1 MQSTVSNIVSRFEE
15 QSQKEAELTPCRS
28 QNQSQKCLQEHAQ
41 MLVQEI
47 SSLSLP
53 LCVCFKKY
61 ESIKAGVSSQRD
73 LTFNH
78 G

>member
-1 MQSTVSNIVSRFEE
+1 
-15 QSQKEAELTPCRS
+15 
-28 QNQSQKCLQEHAQ
+28 